1 MLLIGKRFLSDQ
13 SGATAIEYGLICG
26 LIAVFLIGIL
36 SSLGGAMSG
45 VYGEISTAMK

>member
-1 MLLIGKRFLSDQ
+1 MLLISKCFLYDE

-36 SSLGGAMSG
+36 TSLGGAMSS
-45 VYGEISTAMK
+45 VYGEVSTAMK

>member
-13 SGATAIEYGLICG
+13 FGATAIEYGLICG